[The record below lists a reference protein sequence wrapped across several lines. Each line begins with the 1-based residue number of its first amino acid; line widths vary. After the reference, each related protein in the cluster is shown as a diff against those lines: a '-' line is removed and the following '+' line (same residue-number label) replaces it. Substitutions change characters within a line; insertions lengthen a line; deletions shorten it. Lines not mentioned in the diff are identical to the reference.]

1 MMAECGL
8 SSLEQPIELLL
19 SVGGW
24 RLPDILA
31 DLCGGSEEPNGALKC

>member
-1 MMAECGL
+1 MAECGP
-8 SSLEQPIELLL
+8 SSLELPIELLL

-31 DLCGGSEEPNGALKC
+31 DFRGGSEEPNGALKC